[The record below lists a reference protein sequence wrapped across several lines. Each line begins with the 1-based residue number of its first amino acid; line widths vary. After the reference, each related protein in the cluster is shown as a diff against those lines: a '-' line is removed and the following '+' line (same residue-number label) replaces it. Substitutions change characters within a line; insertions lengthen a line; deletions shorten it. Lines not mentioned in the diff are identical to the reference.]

1 VSTNEALKTSSCFNG
16 RFTAAG
22 VGPFANAYQLSN
34 TPPVNQPTSTLLLR
48 CMPLKDYYKILDI
61 APGATETDIKKS
73 FRRLALRYHPD
84 VNQGNKYAEA
94 WFRELQE
101 AYDTLTDVAKKDA
114 YLQDRWLLQSQ
125 GKNMARPVPLTPDT
139 IVAEAREL
147 ANRVA
152 DLDHFRMDHQQLAQ
166 SLLQLLDNERLDIL
180 RSFTATQ
187 EAQNIGQLLLSSS
200 EPVDYPLLQ
209 PFYQRMQLLANISPA
224 LQPLI
229 ASNRNRR
236 RQQYFWERNQWWI
249 LLLLTV
255 GLCAGIALM
264 Q

>member
-1 VSTNEALKTSSCFNG
+1 MYSQRLPQGKSSLSKKKPTFLSPNLLTYQPPQPTNL
-16 RFTAAG
+16 
-22 VGPFANAYQLSN
+22 
-34 TPPVNQPTSTLLLR
+34 PTSTLLLR
-48 CMPLKDYYKILDI
+48 RMPLKDYYKILDL

-101 AYDTLTDVAKKDA
+101 AYDTLTDAAKKDA

-166 SLLQLLDNERLDIL
+166 SLLQLLDDERLDLL

-187 EAQNIGQLLLSSS
+187 VAQTIGQLLLNSSA
-200 EPVDYPLLQ
+200 PVDYPLLQ

-224 LQPLI
+224 LLPLI

-236 RQQYFWERNQWWI
+236 RQQYFWEKNQWWI